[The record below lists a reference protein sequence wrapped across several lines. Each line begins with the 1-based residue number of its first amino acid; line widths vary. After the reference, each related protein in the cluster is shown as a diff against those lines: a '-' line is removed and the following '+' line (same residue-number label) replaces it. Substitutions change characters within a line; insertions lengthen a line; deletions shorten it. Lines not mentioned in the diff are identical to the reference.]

1 MSCQTLR
8 HLNLYSCLL
17 KPPTSFKGFKNLKIL
32 ELERVTMTQDVYECL
47 ISGSPLLEELVLRD
61 FHGFTQINIHAP
73 NLKLIQIAGKFKD
86 ISFDNTS
93 QLATVCLD
101 LKLYLNSENNQSRL
115 HGGSSN
121 LFNFFDHLPNIKNL
135 HVISYFMKV

>member
-1 MSCQTLR
+1 
-8 HLNLYSCLL
+8 LL

-32 ELERVTMTQDVYECL
+32 ELERVTMTQDVFECL
-47 ISGSPLLEELVLRD
+47 ISGSPLLEELILRD

-115 HGGSSN
+115 HGGSNN
-121 LFNFFDHLPNIKNL
+121 LFNFFDHLPNIENL